1 VSGGGGIQINNG
13 NLQLITRTTTVTWNA
28 NVNDSGD
35 NYIAYC
41 WHSVE
46 GYSKF
51 GSYTGNGSADG
62 PFVYCGFRP
71 AFILFKSA
79 DIASN
84 WEIYDTARQPH
95 NPALK
100 PIYANLP
107 STEEPHATLPA
118 LDILSNGFKPRST
131 WDEFNRTDTNYIYM
145 AFAEQPFKFSNAR

>member
-62 PFVYCGFRP
+62 PFAYCGFRP
-71 AFILFKSA
+71 AFVMIKRTDASGYYWVIFDEKRVGYNP
-79 DIASN
+79 SN
-84 WEIYDTARQPH
+84 W
-95 NPALK
+95 
-100 PIYANLP
+100 
-107 STEEPHATLPA
+107 TLAPNSSNA
-118 LDILSNGFKPRST
+118 ESQGGNGVIDLLSNGFKCR
-131 WDEFNRTDTNYIYM
+131 NTDSGTNANDGTYIFM